1 MGVGMTALFDEESG
15 AQIPC
20 TLIGFTRGLMTHGS
34 KSHREHGSTGPGATP
49 SRVYPGMKHPGRMGG
64 KTTTVQNLKILK
76 VEGNYVA
83 IAGSVPGKKG
93 NLLSIT
99 KAKGGYSPN

>member
-1 MGVGMTALFDEESG
+1 MRRSALASSSRQG
-15 AQIPC
+15 GSS
-20 TLIGFTRGLMTHGS
+20 TKGTRAN
-34 KSHREHGSTGPGATP
+34 RPGATP
-49 SRVYPGMKHPGRMGG
+49 SRVYPGVKHPGRMGG

-76 VEGNYVA
+76 VEENYVA
-83 IAGSVPGKKG
+83 VEGSVPGKKG